1 MTRDGLRNVT
11 GSGNY
16 DGGTAWAGQISDRQR
31 LVPQLLQTSMPF
43 NLLTKQDRLS
53 YIYIWQNDADIRPT
67 DLLHSLSNFTII
79 YNCYSAALMV
89 TSLSL

>member
-43 NLLTKQDRLS
+43 NLLTKQDTC
-53 YIYIWQNDADIRPT
+53 IRPT

-79 YNCYSAALMV
+79 YNCYSAVLMV
-89 TSLSL
+89 PSLLL

>member
-43 NLLTKQDRLS
+43 NLLTKQDGLS
-53 YIYIWQNDADIRPT
+53 YIYT
-67 DLLHSLSNFTII
+67 
-79 YNCYSAALMV
+79 
-89 TSLSL
+89 

>member
-31 LVPQLLQTSMPF
+31 LVPQLLPTSIMPL
-43 NLLTKQDRLS
+43 NLLTKQGVPL
-53 YIYIWQNDADIRPT
+53 YIYI
-67 DLLHSLSNFTII
+67 
-79 YNCYSAALMV
+79 
-89 TSLSL
+89 